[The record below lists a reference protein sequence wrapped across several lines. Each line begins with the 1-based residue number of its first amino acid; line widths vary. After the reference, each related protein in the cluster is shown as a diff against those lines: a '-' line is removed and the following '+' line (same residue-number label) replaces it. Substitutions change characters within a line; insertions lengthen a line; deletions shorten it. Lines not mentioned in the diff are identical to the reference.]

1 MSEKDIAFG
10 TLAKMAR
17 LRSSLFPWSIAVFA
31 LAVVAA
37 TSSMHIPED
46 MEILEGYD
54 LVSAGTEINP
64 EDDFYEQRSLLEP
77 FFYRAIRDKRE
88 IPYRVLESPG
98 LKSHFRQHYENDW
111 LEKQKY
117 QAKRR
122 NRRSIEVESSSTTE
136 GPKSTDELPKAEKQ
150 TLHQRTIEAWA
161 KTPYQIKQPTEEEL
175 DSEAEASMMSEGI
188 KTRAPRV
195 NFITQKKSLADSSE
209 TREDKDKI
217 IPEIYRKPL
226 ARLYYEY
233 PTFPRLYDSFPAH
246 SQSPMYPKIYNK
258 YDEYHRD
265 MMDRMHPPAP
275 HRFDTYYQR
284 RYDSD
289 YDTYF
294 PRYTFPSYNYY
305 PDKRFDVPSYYRDRN
320 YLLTNDVMD
329 IPPVPP
335 QVHKYPSR
343 KRRIIYYAT
352 LPEIVRTPP
361 NVDLRY
367 RNYNKFNNRF
377 DPFYPTKAP
386 LSSYKVSTS
395 KYDDRN
401 SGDRKDD
408 KYVSSTPIKII
419 REIAAQQESP
429 GTGSSS
435 AIRRQYSM
443 NGGLGASSGRTA
455 GGYQDGSHHEQDR
468 SYFGR
473 HH

>member
-1 MSEKDIAFG
+1 
-10 TLAKMAR
+10 MAR
-17 LRSSLFPWSIAVFA
+17 LRSSLFPWPAAV
-31 LAVVAA
+31 LAVAVVVAA
-37 TSSMHIPED
+37 SSMHIPED

-54 LVSAGTEINP
+54 LESAGTEINP

-98 LKSHFRQHYENDW
+98 LKSHFRQRYDGDW
-111 LEKQKY
+111 YEKQGRHI
-117 QAKRR
+117 KRR

-136 GPKSTDELPKAEKQ
+136 DPKSSEEPPKAEKQ

-161 KTPYQIKQPTEEEL
+161 KTPYQLKQPIDEEL

-188 KTRAPRV
+188 KARAPRV
-195 NFITQKKSLADSSE
+195 NFITQKKTLTDSSE
-209 TREDKDKI
+209 SREDKDKI

-233 PTFPRLYDSFPAH
+233 PTLPRFYDSFPAH

-284 RYDSD
+284 RYDTD

-294 PRYTFPSYNYY
+294 PRYTFPNYYYY

-329 IPPVPP
+329 VPSVPP
-335 QVHKYPSR
+335 QSVYKFPR
-343 KRRIIYYAT
+343 RNRRIIYYAT

-377 DPFYPTKAP
+377 DPFYPTKSP
-386 LSSYKVSTS
+386 LSSYKASTS

-401 SGDRKDD
+401 SGDRKED

-419 REIAAQQESP
+419 REITAQQESP
-429 GTGSSS
+429 GTGGS

-443 NGGLGASSGRTA
+443 SGRSA
-455 GGYQDGSHHEQDR
+455 GGYQDGAQHEQDR